1 MTRPMRSLQ
10 RYLLLWLAGV
20 LLLVWGVQLV
30 AAWQTGHHEAEEITD
45 GQLIAVARL
54 WLGTSAQSPAG
65 LAPLIA
71 PERVREYVQDVA
83 VMRWVEGQ
91 LLTDTHALAK
101 QWPAQLPLG
110 FSVVRL
116 QHAGETDDWRVYQT
130 EQLGPS
136 GVDRLAVLM
145 NMDHRVDLGSD
156 MAEHLMVPSLVLLP
170 LALALLALALRRG
183 LAPLRD
189 LSDDIDGLQGL
200 PGERLHR
207 PHRFTEFESTVRALH
222 GLMDRLEAQRA
233 NERAFASDLA
243 HELRTPLAALALQAR
258 AVADGAPPEHA
269 KALEAEALR
278 AGAIL
283 SQLLALARLESGR
296 APAAT
301 TVGLRACAAQVLSE
315 RAQAALDSGHELG
328 LQEGGD
334 EVTVQAQAL
343 AVELAVRNLVDNAL
357 RHTPAGSRVEV
368 SLLRDMQGCGLQ
380 VEDWPA
386 SGSPA
391 LGGDGLGLGLRLV
404 ERLLASQGAALVVA
418 HKPLGGRVATI
429 RWPCP
434 DGVSAP
440 IGVNGG

>member
-1 MTRPMRSLQ
+1 MRSLQ
-10 RYLLLWLAGV
+10 CYLMAWLAGV
-20 LLLVWGVQLV
+20 LLLVWAVQLV
-30 AAWQTGHHEAEEITD
+30 AAWRTGHHEAEEITD

-54 WLGTSAQSPAG
+54 WLGTSPQASGA

-83 VMRWVEGQ
+83 VLRWAEGR
-91 LLTDTHALAK
+91 LVTDTHALAS
-101 QWPAQLPLG
+101 QWPAQLPTG

-116 QHAGETDDWRVYQT
+116 QHAGETDDWRIYQT
-130 EQLGPS
+130 EQLGPA

-145 NMDHRVDLGSD
+145 NMDHRVDLGRD
-156 MAEHLMVPSLVLLP
+156 MAEHLMAPSLLLLP

-189 LSDDIDGLQGL
+189 LSDDIDAVQGV

-207 PHRFTEFESTVRALH
+207 PHRFTEFASTVRALH
-222 GLMDRLEAQRA
+222 GLLDRLEAQRA

-269 KALEAEALR
+269 RALETEALR

-301 TVGLRACAAQVLSE
+301 TVDLRACAAHVLSD
-315 RAQAALDSGHELG
+315 RAQAALDSGHELA
-328 LQEGGD
+328 LQDGGAA
-334 EVTVQAQAL
+334 VVVQAQTMAL
-343 AVELAVRNLVDNAL
+343 ELAIRNLVDNAL
-357 RHTPAGSRVEV
+357 RHTPAGTRIEV
-368 SLLRDMQGCGLQ
+368 SVWSDAQAQGVA
-380 VEDWPA
+380 VEDWP
-386 SGSPA
+386 SGHARDRAPDT
-391 LGGDGLGLGLRLV
+391 DGLGLGLRLV
-404 ERLLASQGAALVVA
+404 ERLLASQGAALHME
-418 HKPLGGRVATI
+418 HKPSGGRRACI
-429 RWPCP
+429 AWPRG
-434 DGVSAP
+434 DALAHLSRS
-440 IGVNGG
+440 

>member
-10 RYLLLWLAGV
+10 RYLLAWLAAV

-45 GQLIAVARL
+45 GQLMAVARL
-54 WLGTSAQSPAG
+54 WLGTAPQAPGA

-71 PERVREYVQDVA
+71 PERVRDYVQDVA
-83 VMRWVEGQ
+83 VLRWVEGR
-91 LLTDTHALAK
+91 LVTDTHALAD
-101 QWPAQLPLG
+101 QWPSHVTHG
-110 FSVVRL
+110 FSQIRL
-116 QHAGETDDWRVYQT
+116 THGGETDDWRVYLT
-130 EQLGPS
+130 EHIAPA

-145 NMDHRVDLGSD
+145 NMDHRVDLGRD

-170 LALALLALALRRG
+170 LVLALVALALRTG

-189 LSDDIDGLQGL
+189 LSDDIDGLQGA

-243 HELRTPLAALALQAR
+243 HELRTPLTALALQAR

-296 APAAT
+296 APTAT
-301 TVGLRACAAQVLSE
+301 DINLHACAVQVLSD
-315 RAQAALDSGHELG
+315 RAQAALDSGHELA
-328 LQEGGD
+328 LQDGPTDVNVRG
-334 EVTVQAQAL
+334 QAV
-343 AVELAVRNLVDNAL
+343 AVELALRNLVDNAL
-357 RHTPAGSRVEV
+357 RHTPAGSRVDV
-368 SLLRDMQGCGLQ
+368 SVWRDAQGGGLQ
-380 VEDWPA
+380 VEDWPTGTLA
-386 SGSPA
+386 DPA
-391 LGGDGLGLGLRLV
+391 AAGDGLGLGLRLV
-404 ERLLASQGAALVVA
+404 ERLLSSQGAALHIA
-418 HKPLGGRVATI
+418 HKPDGGRRVRMA
-429 RWPCP
+429 WPLA
-434 DGVSAP
+434 DGSP
-440 IGVNGG
+440 P

>member
-1 MTRPMRSLQ
+1 MRSLQ

-20 LLLVWGVQLV
+20 LLLVWGAQLV
-30 AAWQTGHHEAEEITD
+30 AAWQIGHHEAEEITD
-45 GQLIAVARL
+45 GQLMAVARL
-54 WLGTSAQSPAG
+54 WLGASPQVAG
-65 LAPLIA
+65 DVNTLIA
-71 PERVREYVQDVA
+71 HERARDYVQDVA
-83 VMRWVEGQ
+83 VLRWVEGR
-91 LLTDTHALAK
+91 LVTDTHALAD
-101 QWPAQLPLG
+101 QWPARVASGLSQI
-110 FSVVRL
+110 RL
-116 QHAGETDDWRVYQT
+116 THGGEAGEWRVYLT
-130 EQLGPS
+130 EQMGPS

-145 NMDHRVDLGSD
+145 NMDQRVDLGSD
-156 MAEHLMVPSLVLLP
+156 MAEHLMAPSLVLLP

-189 LSDDIDGLQGL
+189 LSDDIDGVQGL

-222 GLMDRLEAQRA
+222 DLMDRLETQRA

-258 AVADGAPPEHA
+258 AVANGAPPEHA

-296 APAAT
+296 APATSAM
-301 TVGLRACAAQVLSE
+301 GLRACAVQVLSE

-334 EVTVQAQAL
+334 EVTVQAQAM
-343 AVELAVRNLVDNAL
+343 AVELAIRNLVDNAL

-368 SLLRDMQGCGLQ
+368 SVWHDAHAFGLR

-386 SGSPA
+386 GGAPNA
-391 LGGDGLGLGLRLV
+391 AAVGDGLGLGLRLV
-404 ERLLASQGAALVVA
+404 DRLLASQGATLEVA
-418 HKPLGGRVATI
+418 HKPNGGRVATI
-429 RWPCP
+429 RWLS
-434 DGVSAP
+434 SADAVAP
-440 IGVNGG
+440 VLVNGG

>member
-10 RYLLLWLAGV
+10 RYLLLWLAAV

-45 GQLIAVARL
+45 GQLMAVARL
-54 WLGTSAQSPAG
+54 WLGTLPQNPGG

-71 PERVREYVQDVA
+71 PERVRDYVQDVA
-83 VMRWVEGQ
+83 VLRWVEGRQ
-91 LLTDTHALAK
+91 VTDTHALAN

-116 QHAGETDDWRVYQT
+116 RHAGETDDWRVYQT
-130 EQLGPS
+130 EQLTPA

-145 NMDHRVDLGSD
+145 NMEHRVDLGSD
-156 MAEHLMVPSLVLLP
+156 MAEHLMAPSLVLLP

-233 NERAFASDLA
+233 NERAFASDVA

-296 APAAT
+296 TSAAT
-301 TVGLRACAAQVLSE
+301 AVGLRACAAQVLSE

-328 LQEGGD
+328 LQEGGH

-368 SLLRDMQGCGLQ
+368 SVWRDAQALGVT

-386 SGSPA
+386 DGA
-391 LGGDGLGLGLRLV
+391 LLPERDRNGLGLGLRLV
-404 ERLLASQGAALVVA
+404 ERLLASQGAALQVA
-418 HKPLGGRVATI
+418 HKPQGGRQARIVWTT
-429 RWPCP
+429 P
-434 DGVSAP
+434 VQAP
-440 IGVNGG
+440 T